1 MSGLYH
7 SIDKEASGLQM
18 VMTIAELDPTV
29 LTGLIESVLEN
40 TPALIAQ
47 LEEGIQAKNIN
58 KVKISSHSLKSSFNL
73 IGGTTIANTCQ
84 AIETMA
90 QEGKLAG
97 VEDMFV
103 HVKILYDELVTDLT
117 NWKAELE
124 SEL

>member
-1 MSGLYH
+1 MSGVYH
-7 SIDKEASGLQM
+7 SIDNEAPGLQM
-18 VMTIAELDPTV
+18 VLSIAELDPTV

-40 TPALIAQ
+40 TPGLITQ
-47 LEEGIQAKNIN
+47 LEEGIQTKNIN

-90 QEGKLAG
+90 VEGKLTG
-97 VEDMFV
+97 VDDMFV
-103 HVKILYDELVTDLT
+103 HVKILYNELVADLV